1 MRVLVAGIT
10 GQLGHGL
17 VEVAGERGVELVP
30 LARAVGRRDA
40 PARIRRAFRD
50 HPELAERTLEGDV
63 TAPRWGLPDA
73 TLRTLAREVDVVLD
87 LAGETNWAAPTRRLL
102 ATNVTG
108 ATQGHEVARALRSA
122 GGERVAYCYASS
134 IHAAGGRLG
143 RIPEAPFDA
152 HGERTPYEQ
161 SKWLAERRLLD
172 PVRARSGPPVGIA
185 RVGGLV
191 GHSVTGATA
200 KRNSLYMLA
209 DRWDRLPGRVLP
221 VVGRGRV
228 DMLPRDVAADLLLR
242 FVERVWR
249 SAPPRPEIGH
259 VCAGEAA
266 PTTAALL
273 AALRAVDAEGRV
285 APPRAVPVPAR
296 PLVWASQHVDRFHV
310 LSTLQRNAL
319 MGLRYLALDRVFE
332 RGRLARL
339 VGGGLPAPT
348 AEQLARLAF
357 ELPGPDPVPWRRDE
371 ALARFAG

>member
-17 VEVAGERGVELVP
+17 VEVAAARDVELVP
-30 LARAVGRRDA
+30 LARSVGRRDA
-40 PARIRRAFRD
+40 AARVRRAFRD
-50 HPELAERTLEGDV
+50 HPELADRTLEGDV
-63 TAPRWGLPDA
+63 TAPRWGLSDA
-73 TLRTLAREVDVVLD
+73 TLRTLAGEVDVVLD

-108 ATQGHEVARALRSA
+108 ATQGHEVARALRAA

-134 IHAAGGRLG
+134 IHAAGARLG
-143 RIPEAPFDA
+143 RIPESPFDA

-172 PVRARSGPPVGIA
+172 VVRAGSGPPVGIA

-191 GHSVTGATA
+191 GNSVTGETA

-209 DRWDRLPGRVLP
+209 DRWERLPGRLLP
-221 VVGRGRV
+221 MVGRGRI

-242 FVERVWR
+242 FAEGLWR

-259 VCAGEAA
+259 VCAGESA
-266 PTTAALL
+266 PTAAALL
-273 AALRAVDAEGRV
+273 GALRSVDGEGRV
-285 APPRAVPVPAR
+285 APPRALPLPAR
-296 PLVWASQHVDRFHV
+296 PLVWASQHVDRFHA
-310 LSTLQRNAL
+310 LSTLQRNAVI
-319 MGLRYLALDRVFE
+319 GLRYLALDRVFE
-332 RGRLARL
+332 RSRLARL
-339 VGGGLPAPT
+339 VGCDLPAPT
-348 AEQLARLAF
+348 VEQLARLAF
-357 ELPGPDPVPWRRDE
+357 ELPGPEPVPWRRDQ